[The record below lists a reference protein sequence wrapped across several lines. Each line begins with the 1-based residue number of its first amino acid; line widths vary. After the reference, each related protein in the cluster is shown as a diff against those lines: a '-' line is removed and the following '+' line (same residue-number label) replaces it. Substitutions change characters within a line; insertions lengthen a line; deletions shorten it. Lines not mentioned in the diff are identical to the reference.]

1 MKLGPKQK
9 ERIEGWL
16 KDLFQQ
22 YEIKELDVR
31 DDGVNFKIKIS
42 FTNKKK
48 QGYSYDATYE
58 KRKEIYDKFLSNL
71 KYRDIEKG
79 KITTVDEIADEWKKS
94 KYIKEA
100 NSLYTINFKQFEQ
113 LVKSL
118 LARKPYEDVQHFCD
132 NIRGKILV
140 NYDEFYESLL
150 NDLTAYYQSESYLN
164 KVSSYEQ
171 SKQPTRQFLALCYS
185 IDEYYS
191 DSYVP
196 NDYRDL
202 EQFIDIKD
210 YEINPDVKDSLNDG
224 RLQDIVDDFNEELK
238 DMINLQHPDKPLFV
252 TYIGLDCDLP
262 RGFNINIEFSDK
274 LSKHQIEQLIESLTS
289 KDFYFE
295 VTYENGYYE
304 TRYDTIDL
312 HYEYSH
318 SRYF

>member
-9 ERIEGWL
+9 ERIESWL
-16 KDLFQQ
+16 KDLFKQ

-71 KYRDIEKG
+71 KYRDIETG
-79 KITTVDEIADEWKKS
+79 KITAVDEVTDEWKKS

-100 NSLYTINFKQFEQ
+100 NGLYTINFKQFEQ

-118 LARKPYEDVQHFCD
+118 LARKPYEDVQRFCD

-150 NDLTAYYQSESYLN
+150 DDLNKHYQSKDYLYRMHVHEKN
-164 KVSSYEQ
+164 S
-171 SKQPTRQFLALCYS
+171 QPTEQFLALCYS
-185 IDEYYS
+185 IDEHYGEPYIP
-191 DSYVP
+191 D
-196 NDYRDL
+196 DYRDL
-202 EQFIDIKD
+202 EDFININEF
-210 YEINPDVKDSLNDG
+210 EIRPQINNYLNDG
-224 RLQDIVDDFNEELK
+224 RLKCFVNEINDKLK
-238 DMINLQHPDKPLFV
+238 DLDNLQYPDKSLFV
-252 TYIGLDCDLP
+252 TNINLDCYSPLA
-262 RGFNINIEFSDK
+262 FNIDIEFSDK
-274 LSKHQIEQLIESLTS
+274 LSKHQIEQLIKSLS
-289 KDFYFE
+289 FKDLYFE
-295 VTYENGYYE
+295 VSYETGYY
-304 TRYDTIDL
+304 TIDL

-318 SRYF
+318 SCYY